1 MRWLVSL
8 LLGSVMLAGTAHAQ
22 SSRALTVRMD
32 ALEAR
37 LQEMEQRS
45 LAGDPV
51 AEDLLRRIEGLE
63 REQRVM
69 TGELERMNFE
79 NARLRQEVDRLNNAM
94 RRLLSGEEGEGL
106 AVTNPGDPHGD
117 ARASATRPLSLQG
130 NNLPPERP
138 ADSAPGESALA
149 GASTGAAPSDP
160 DETFR
165 RARARLLDGDF
176 AGAQEGFSRFVN
188 EHESHP
194 LAGQAW
200 YWLGETHFVQGS
212 FQDAADSYLASL
224 RADRRGERGPDALVR
239 LGASLAAMDQRSAA
253 CNVLGSFAS
262 EYPNADEDA
271 RRRAQRESSRAGC
284 R

>member
-8 LLGSVMLAGTAHAQ
+8 ILGSVMLAGTAHAQ

-63 REQRVM
+63 REQRVI

-79 NARLRQEVDRLNNAM
+79 NARLRQEVDRLNNTM
-94 RRLLSGEEGEGL
+94 RRLLAGEEGEGL
-106 AVTNPGDPHGD
+106 AVTNPDDPHAD

-130 NNLPPERP
+130 NNLPAERP
-138 ADSAPGESALA
+138 ADTASETSGLA
-149 GASTGAAPSDP
+149 GADAAPSDP

-165 RARARLLDGDF
+165 NARARLLDGDF
-176 AGAQEGFSRFVN
+176 AGAQEGFARFVN
-188 EHESHP
+188 EHDSHP
-194 LAGQAW
+194 LTGQAW